1 MSEASTRSGGHEQR
15 RPGEV
20 GLLHVES
27 SSWRP
32 QPGLEVAGYMLGA
45 RLGTGGQGTVFRAS
59 RQGRQY
65 AVKFLFLPRSAPWA
79 WRERDVMLKLSSA
92 GGLPLVDE
100 GVWPAHQPL
109 YLFLVMPLVR
119 GLPLDVWTRVHNPN
133 ALQVAHLFSQGARQL
148 SVVHAAGV
156 VHRDVKGANL
166 LVYGEGRMVLVD
178 FGVAT
183 YESAPPVTGA
193 FPPGTWPYLS
203 PRVWRAWRGLEDSR
217 ACPGDDVWALGVE
230 LYITLTG
237 RLPFQGREGELVHA
251 VLHEEP
257 PVPHEHNPRV
267 PRALG
272 EVCWRMLRKHPGEGY
287 ADALSVDAAISQALK
302 QVDEAWQEPL
312 CEAWGP
318 QHATTLLERGM
329 GRGADV
335 MAIYE
340 RRAAYARLPVRGR
353 PRAPDAVST
362 LLPHAPPGLGERAA
376 PLGCAAPS
384 EASVPHTAPEVELK
398 ETLEMA
404 MTQVAAEGAVPLAEP
419 EVPRATD
426 ESLAVT
432 PRASRTRQPAART
445 RRVLLAASAALVLG
459 LGPWLAMRPSLHA
472 SVHSTPPVG
481 TPRASLPPEFFPIA
495 QKWEGKEMAPPWKQP
510 EGDGGAAPHG
520 AETPAP
526 VARAT
531 LPQETRVKTP
541 AKATPPTRSQQ
552 TGSTATKVSAAVLGC
567 ALASGCPS
575 PATTA
580 HVLPPPPLPPPAECP
595 PGAAQAMKE
604 LALSRHSQAIEI
616 HPWQGELSTVR
627 PGLVTV
633 RVANGRGWGKLPKDT
648 LITGQSLFGERV
660 QARFTQ
666 AYTPDGKSYP
676 VCLEVWSEDNYGWE
690 KLKGSGQDTAV
701 VRNNGSLEMVERF
714 GEVWRYDKEWR
725 KR

>member
-15 RPGEV
+15 RPGAV
-20 GLLHVES
+20 KPLQDES

-32 QPGLEVAGYMLGA
+32 QPGLEVAGYTLEA

-59 RQGRQY
+59 RQGCQY
-65 AVKFLFLPRSAPWA
+65 AVKFLFLPRSARWA
-79 WRERDVMLKLSSA
+79 WRERDVMRKLSHA

-100 GVWPAHQPL
+100 GVWPAHAPL

-119 GLPLDVWTRVHNPN
+119 GLPLHVWTRVNNPC
-133 ALQVAHLFSQGARQL
+133 ALEVAQLFGQGARQL

-166 LVYGEGRMVLVD
+166 LVYGEGRVVLVD

-183 YESAPPVTGA
+183 YEGAPPVTGA

-203 PRVWRAWRGLEDSR
+203 PRVWRVWRGLEGSR

-230 LYITLTG
+230 LYLSLTG
-237 RLPFQGREGELVHA
+237 RLPFQGGEGELVHA

-272 EVCWRMLRKHPGEGY
+272 EVCWRMLRKHPEEGY
-287 ADALSVDAAISQALK
+287 ADALAVDSAISQALK
-302 QVDEAWQEPL
+302 QADEAWQVPL

-318 QHATTLLERGM
+318 HHATTLLERGM

-353 PRAPDAVST
+353 PRAPDEVST
-362 LLPHAPPGLGERAA
+362 LLSPTPPPEAPAVGAA
-376 PLGCAAPS
+376 FWEPSVPLTAPQVPS
-384 EASVPHTAPEVELK
+384 EVIP
-398 ETLEMA
+398 EMA
-404 MTQVAAEGAVPLAEP
+404 VSQEAAQQSVPLATP
-419 EVPRATD
+419 GAPRAAH
-426 ESLAVT
+426 EAPAAPPSARPIQEVAL
-432 PRASRTRQPAART
+432 SAART
-445 RRVLLAASAALVLG
+445 RRVLLATSSVLVLG
-459 LGPWLAMRPSLHA
+459 LGLWLAVRPSPSA
-472 SVHSTPPVG
+472 SVHSTPPLG
-481 TPRASLPPEFFPIA
+481 TPRASLLPEFFPIA

-520 AETPAP
+520 AATPAP

-541 AKATPPTRSQQ
+541 AKASPPPKQ
-552 TGSTATKVSAAVLGC
+552 TGSTATKVGAAVLGC

-580 HVLPPPPLPPPAECP
+580 RVLPTPPLPPPAECP
-595 PGAAQAMKE
+595 PGAQQAMKE
-604 LALSRHSQAIEI
+604 LGLLYAGSSGRVFIRNADRLV
-616 HPWQGELSTVR
+616 TVR
-627 PGLVTV
+627 PGPVTW
-633 RVANGRGWGKLPKDT
+633 RLAITNTTGYWGRLPEGT
-648 LITGQSLFGERV
+648 LFSGEAVFGERV
-660 QARFTQ
+660 QGRFTQ
-666 AYTPDGKSYP
+666 AHTPEGQSYP
-676 VCLEVWSEDNYGWE
+676 VCLELFSDGEWGWE
-690 KLKGSGQDTAV
+690 KWEGSGQDTAV
-701 VRNNGSLEMVERF
+701 ILSTGGLHPVTRF
-714 GEVWRYDKEWR
+714 GAAWRYEDR
-725 KR
+725 